1 MGKGMKKTILVTG
14 GCRSGKSRFALDY
27 ANRHFTN
34 RLYLATGQALDE
46 EMKERIKEHQR
57 QRGQDWRT
65 VEEPL
70 NIAGVIEQ
78 EAAKAGV
85 ILIDCVTLW
94 VSNMLLR
101 DMPEEEIMHSVGALA
116 EKIHKPLCSFIL
128 VTNEVGAGIVPE
140 NRLARRFRDLV
151 GMVNQKLAACADEV
165 YWLVSGIPIKIK

>member
-1 MGKGMKKTILVTG
+1 MKKTILVTG

-27 ANRHFTN
+27 ASRHFTN

-57 QRGQDWRT
+57 ERGQDWRT

-70 NIAGVIEQ
+70 DIAGAIDR

-85 ILIDCVTLW
+85 ILIDCITMW
-94 VSNMLLR
+94 ISNMLLQ
-101 DMPEEEIMHSVGALA
+101 DMPEEEIVNSTAALA
-116 EKIHKPLCSFIL
+116 GRLQKFPCSFIL

-140 NRLARRFRDLV
+140 NRLARTFRDLA

-165 YWLVSGIPIKIK
+165 YWLVAGIPVKVK

>member
-1 MGKGMKKTILVTG
+1 MKKIILVTG

-46 EMKERIKEHQR
+46 EMKERIRNHRKE
-57 QRGQDWRT
+57 RGQDWRT

-70 NIAGVIEQ
+70 NIAGAIEK

-94 VSNMLLR
+94 VSNMLLQN
-101 DMPEEEIMHSVGALA
+101 MPEKEIMHSTGSLA
-116 EKIHKPLCSFIL
+116 ERIQKFPCSFVL

-140 NRLARRFRDLV
+140 NRLARRFRDLS
-151 GMVNQKLAACADEV
+151 GIANQKLAACADEV
-165 YWLVSGIPIKIK
+165 YWLVAGIPVKVK

>member
-1 MGKGMKKTILVTG
+1 MKKTILVTG

-27 ANRHFTN
+27 ADRHFTN

-46 EMKERIKEHQR
+46 EMKERIKAHQR

-70 NIAGVIEQ
+70 NIAGAIDQ
-78 EAAKAGV
+78 EAATAGV
-85 ILIDCVTLW
+85 ILIDCITMW

-140 NRLARRFRDLV
+140 NRLARRFRDLS
-151 GMVNQKLAACADEV
+151 GMVNQKLAACADKV
-165 YWLVSGIPIKIK
+165 YWLVAGIPVKIK

>member
-1 MGKGMKKTILVTG
+1 MEKGIKKTILVTG

-27 ANRHFTN
+27 ANCHFTN

-46 EMKERIKEHQR
+46 EMKGRIKGHQR
-57 QRGQDWRT
+57 QRGQGWRT

-70 NIAGVIEQ
+70 DITKIITG
-78 EAAKAGV
+78 EAQGIDV
-85 ILIDCVTLW
+85 ILIDCITMW

-101 DMPEEEIMHSVGALA
+101 DMPEEEIMRSAGALA
-116 EKIHKPLCSFIL
+116 EKIHKSLCSFIL

-140 NRLARRFRDLV
+140 NRLARRFRDLA

-165 YWLVSGIPIKIK
+165 YWLVAGVPVKIK

>member
-1 MGKGMKKTILVTG
+1 MKKTILVTG

-34 RLYLATGQALDE
+34 RLYLATGQAMDE

-70 NIAGVIEQ
+70 NIASTIEQ
-78 EAAKAGV
+78 EATKASV

-101 DMPEEEIMHSVGALA
+101 DISEEEIMHSVGSLVN
-116 EKIHKPLCSFIL
+116 KIHKPLCSFIL

-140 NRLARRFRDLV
+140 NRLARRFRDLA

-165 YWLVSGIPIKIK
+165 YWLVSGIPVKIK

>member
-1 MGKGMKKTILVTG
+1 MKKTILVTG

-34 RLYLATGQALDE
+34 QLYLATGQALDE

-65 VEEPL
+65 VEEPM
-70 NIAGVIEQ
+70 NIARAIDQ
-78 EAAKAGV
+78 EAATAGI
-85 ILIDCVTLW
+85 ILIDCITMW
-94 VSNMLLR
+94 VSNMLFQN
-101 DMPEEEIMHSVGALA
+101 MPEEEIMHSVGALA

-140 NRLARRFRDLV
+140 NRLARRFRDLS

-165 YWLVSGIPIKIK
+165 YWLVAGIPIKIK

>member
-1 MGKGMKKTILVTG
+1 MKKTILITG

-46 EMKERIKEHQR
+46 EMKERIRNHRKER
-57 QRGQDWRT
+57 SQDWRT

-70 NIAGVIEQ
+70 NIAGAIEQ

-94 VSNMLLR
+94 VSNMLFQN
-101 DMPEEEIMHSVGALA
+101 MPEEEIMRSVGALA

-140 NRLARRFRDLV
+140 NRLARRFRDLA
-151 GMVNQKLAACADEV
+151 GMANQKLAACADEV

>member
-1 MGKGMKKTILVTG
+1 MKKTILITG

-34 RLYLATGQALDE
+34 RLYLATGQAMDE
-46 EMKERIKEHQR
+46 EMKERIKAHQK

-70 NIAGVIEQ
+70 NIAGAIEQ

-85 ILIDCVTLW
+85 ILIDCVTMW

-101 DMPEEEIMHSVGALA
+101 DRPEEEIMRSVGALA
-116 EKIHKPLCSFIL
+116 ERMQKSLCSFIL

-140 NRLARRFRDLV
+140 NRLARGFRDLS
-151 GMVNQKLAACADEV
+151 GMINQALAACADEV
-165 YWLVSGIPIKIK
+165 YWLVAGIPVKIK

>member
-1 MGKGMKKTILVTG
+1 MKKTILITG

-46 EMKERIKEHQR
+46 EMKERIRNHRKER
-57 QRGQDWRT
+57 SQDWRT

-70 NIAGVIEQ
+70 NIAGAIEQ

-94 VSNMLLR
+94 VSNMLFQN
-101 DMPEEEIMHSVGALA
+101 MPEEEIMRSVGALA

>member
-1 MGKGMKKTILVTG
+1 MKKTILITG

-46 EMKERIKEHQR
+46 EMKERIRNHRKE
-57 QRGQDWRT
+57 RGQDWRT
-65 VEEPL
+65 VEEPV
-70 NIAGVIEQ
+70 NIAGAIDQ
-78 EAAKAGV
+78 EAATAGI
-85 ILIDCVTLW
+85 ILIDCITLW

-101 DMPEEEIMHSVGALA
+101 DMPEEEIMRSVGALA

-140 NRLARRFRDLV
+140 NRLARRFRDLA
-151 GMVNQKLAACADEV
+151 GMANQKLAACADEV
-165 YWLVSGIPIKIK
+165 YWLVAGIPVKIK

>member
-1 MGKGMKKTILVTG
+1 MKKTILVTG
-14 GCRSGKSRFALDY
+14 GCRSGKSGFALDY

-46 EMKERIKEHQR
+46 EMKERIRNHRKER
-57 QRGQDWRT
+57 SQDWRT

-70 NIAGVIEQ
+70 NIARAIDQ

-101 DMPEEEIMHSVGALA
+101 NMPEEEIMHSVGALA

-151 GMVNQKLAACADEV
+151 GMVNQKLAACANEV

>member
-1 MGKGMKKTILVTG
+1 MKKTILVTG

-46 EMKERIKEHQR
+46 EMKERIRNHRKE
-57 QRGQDWRT
+57 RGQDWRT

-70 NIAGVIEQ
+70 NIAGAIEQ
-78 EAAKAGV
+78 EATKAGV

-128 VTNEVGAGIVPE
+128 VTNEVGAGIAPE

>member
-1 MGKGMKKTILVTG
+1 MKKTILVTG

-27 ANRHFTN
+27 ANHRFKN

-70 NIAGVIEQ
+70 NIAMAIDH
-78 EAAKAGV
+78 EAATAGV
-85 ILIDCVTLW
+85 ILIDCITMW
-94 VSNMLLR
+94 ISNMLFQN
-101 DMPEEEIMHSVGALA
+101 MPEEEIIHSTGTLA
-116 EKIHKPLCSFIL
+116 ERIQKSPCSFVL

-140 NRLARRFRDLV
+140 NRLARRFRDLS

-165 YWLVSGIPIKIK
+165 YWLVAGIPIKIK

>member
-27 ANRHFTN
+27 ADRHFTN

-46 EMKERIKEHQR
+46 EMKERIKAHQR

-70 NIAGVIEQ
+70 NIAGAIDQ
-78 EAAKAGV
+78 EAATAGV
-85 ILIDCVTLW
+85 ILIDCITMW

-140 NRLARRFRDLV
+140 NRLARRFRDLS
-151 GMVNQKLAACADEV
+151 GMVNQKLAACADKV
-165 YWLVSGIPIKIK
+165 YWLVAGIPVKIK